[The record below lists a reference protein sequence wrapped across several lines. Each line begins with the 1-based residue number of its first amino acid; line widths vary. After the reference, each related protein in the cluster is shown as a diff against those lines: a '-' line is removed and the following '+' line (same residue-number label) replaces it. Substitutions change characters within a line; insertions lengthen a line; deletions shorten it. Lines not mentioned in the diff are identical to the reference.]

1 MPAIGV
7 LPPFL
12 MFAAVLAIAPV
23 AGIPP
28 KHADAMLPKPWAT
41 SSALGLC
48 FEPIMESATTAERSD
63 STPAR
68 NAMVT
73 AFESCPLMFSKVNIV
88 KSTLNGGR
96 PAGMSANCL
105 PIVLTSRWNTSTITA
120 VTMTAIKEPG
130 IFLKKMGHTMRMT
143 RAIAPIITACQLSV
157 TAFFMRAITFSPVSM
172 GFSPFW

>member
-1 MPAIGV
+1 M
-7 LPPFL
+7 
-12 MFAAVLAIAPV
+12 APV
-23 AGIPP
+23 AGMPP
-28 KHADAMLPKPWAT
+28 KSAEPIFAMPCAI
-41 SSALGLC
+41 SSILERC
-48 FEPIMESATTAERSD
+48 FEPIILSATTAERSD

-120 VTMTAIKEPG
+120 VTITAMKDPG

-143 RAIAPIITACQLSV
+143 RAIAPTMTACQLSV